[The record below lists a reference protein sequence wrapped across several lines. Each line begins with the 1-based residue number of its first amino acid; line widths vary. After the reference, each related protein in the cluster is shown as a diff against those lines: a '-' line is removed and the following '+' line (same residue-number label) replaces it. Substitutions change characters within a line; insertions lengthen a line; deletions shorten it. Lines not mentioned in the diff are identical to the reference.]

1 MAHLVDGVVA
11 WPVLLGGTA
20 LAAGGL
26 AIGCRRLEPERIPQA
41 ALLSAAFFVVSLVHV
56 PVGPWGMHPLLNG
69 LLGILLGWAAFP
81 AIFVALLLQATCFG
95 VGGITVLGVNT
106 VTLAAP
112 AVLVHALFARRLE
125 RGSRVVWGAAAG
137 GVSVVMTAV
146 LIALVLALSGREL
159 RPAAAMMLGAYL
171 PLAAIEAAL
180 TATVASYLG
189 RVNPALLGAQAVLA
203 QGRDA

>member
-11 WPVLLGGTA
+11 WPVLVGGTA
-20 LAAGGL
+20 LAAAGL
-26 AIGCRRLEPERIPQA
+26 AIGCRRLEPERIPQT

-81 AIFVALLLQATCFG
+81 AVFVALLLQATLFG

-106 VTLAAP
+106 VALAAP
-112 AVLVHALFARRLE
+112 AVLVHLLFARRLE
-125 RGSRVVWGAAAG
+125 RGRRALWGALAG
-137 GVSVVMTAV
+137 GTAVVATAV
-146 LIALVLALSGREL
+146 LVALALALSGAEL
-159 RPAAAMMLGAYL
+159 RPAAALMLAAYL
-171 PLAAIEAAL
+171 PLAAVEAAF
-180 TATVASYLG
+180 TGTVASYLG
-189 RVNPALLGAQAVLA
+189 RVKPALLAGPALLA

>member
-11 WPVLLGGTA
+11 WPVLVGGTA

-26 AIGCRRLEPERIPQA
+26 ALGCRRLAPERIPQA

-81 AIFVALLLQATCFG
+81 AVFVALLLQATLFG

-106 VTLAAP
+106 VNLALP
-112 AVLVHALFARRLE
+112 AVVAHALFARPLE
-125 RGSRVVWGAAAG
+125 RGSRAAWGAAAG
-137 GVSVVMTAV
+137 GTA
-146 LIALVLALSGREL
+146 ALGTALLVALELVLSGREL
-159 RPAAAMMLGAYL
+159 RPAAALMLAAYL
-171 PLAAIEAAL
+171 PLAALEAAL

-189 RVNPALLGAQAVLA
+189 RVNPSLLAGRAVLA
-203 QGRDA
+203 QGRDV

>member
-41 ALLSAAFFVVSLVHV
+41 ALLSAAFFVISLVHV
-56 PVGPWGMHPLLNG
+56 PIGPWGMHPLLNG

-106 VTLAAP
+106 VTLAVP
-112 AVLVHALFARRLE
+112 AVLVHALVARRLE
-125 RGSRVVWGAAAG
+125 RGSRVVWGAVAG
-137 GVSVVMTAV
+137 GASVVMTAV
-146 LIALVLALSGREL
+146 LLALALALSGREL
-159 RPAAAMMLGAYL
+159 RPAAAMMLAAYL

-180 TATVASYLG
+180 TATIASYLG